1 MKTYKHR
8 NKEQVVS
15 VVGSF
20 GPREINAEPLFDD
33 CAICRELKAQIE
45 RGEVEEVEIDLDLNM
60 DFGKPN

>member
-8 NKEQVVS
+8 NKEQLFS

-20 GPREINAEPLFDD
+20 GPQGINAEPLFDD

-45 RGEVEEVEIDLDLNM
+45 RGDVEEVVIDLGLNT
-60 DFGKPN
+60 DFGK